1 MSPRYNLPLYIPPDT
16 DGQNVMKTNAQH
28 PYASRAGLKLA
39 HALRAFDL
47 TPRGWTCADLGSSTG
62 GFVDC
67 LLQSGAAKV
76 YAVERGYGVLAFKL
90 RGDRRVVVMERT
102 DALHVHLPEG
112 VRLVTIDAGWTRQA
126 RILPVALKLLGEEGE
141 IISLI
146 KPHYEADP
154 GLLQGGVL
162 PDQHQE
168 ALLTAVR
175 ASLVPIGLNV
185 TAEVES
191 PIRGSGGNREYLWRL
206 RPAG

>member
-1 MSPRYNLPLYIPPDT
+1 
-16 DGQNVMKTNAQH
+16 MKTNAAN

-39 HALRAFDL
+39 HALKVFGV
-47 TPRGWTCADLGSSTG
+47 TPREWICADLGSSTG

-90 RGDRRVVVMERT
+90 RGDARVVVMERT

-126 RILPVALKLLGEEGE
+126 RILPVAARLLGDDGE
-141 IISLI
+141 IITLI

-162 PDQHQE
+162 PDQHQDE
-168 ALLTAVR
+168 VLAGVR
-175 ASLVPIGLNV
+175 ASLEPIGLAV
-185 TAEVES
+185 IEEVES
-191 PIRGSGGNREYLWRL
+191 PIRGAGGNREHLWRL
-206 RPAG
+206 RRV